1 MSGGLH
7 AARARTPAAILAES
21 ACRIQRLC
29 VVCESCSRHRQDY
42 KSPTLPQRM
51 DPIQIDDVIERL
63 DDEDELFIEFLR
75 RDSMSLEV
83 YRLEAGATDPQDPH
97 TEDEV
102 YYIISGSAKIQI
114 GDDTHS
120 VDQGDVV
127 FVEREVE
134 HYFFDIEEDLVT
146 LIFFAPPY
154 GSLAED

>member
-1 MSGGLH
+1 M
-7 AARARTPAAILAES
+7 E
-21 ACRIQRLC
+21 
-29 VVCESCSRHRQDY
+29 
-42 KSPTLPQRM
+42 
-51 DPIQIDDVIERL
+51 PIQIDDVIERL
-63 DDEDELFIEFLR
+63 DEEDEFFTEFLR

-102 YYIISGSAKIQI
+102 YYIVSGSAKIRI
-114 GDDTHS
+114 GDDVYD
-120 VDQGDVV
+120 VDPGDII

-134 HYFFDIEEDLVT
+134 HYFFEIETELVT

>member
-1 MSGGLH
+1 M
-7 AARARTPAAILAES
+7 E
-21 ACRIQRLC
+21 
-29 VVCESCSRHRQDY
+29 
-42 KSPTLPQRM
+42 
-51 DPIQIDDVIERL
+51 PIQINNVVEQL
-63 DDEDELFIEFLR
+63 DQEDELFNEFLR

-102 YYIISGSAKIQI
+102 YYIVTGSAKIRI
-114 GDDTHS
+114 GDDVHP
-120 VDQGDVV
+120 VEPGDII

-134 HYFFDIEEDLVT
+134 HYFFDIESELVT

>member
-1 MSGGLH
+1 M
-7 AARARTPAAILAES
+7 E
-21 ACRIQRLC
+21 
-29 VVCESCSRHRQDY
+29 
-42 KSPTLPQRM
+42 
-51 DPIQIDDVIERL
+51 PIQINDVIERL

-102 YYIISGSAKIQI
+102 YFIVSGSAKLQI
-114 GDDTHS
+114 GDDAHP
-120 VDQGDVV
+120 VEDGDII
-127 FVEREVE
+127 FVERDVE
-134 HYFFDIEEDLVT
+134 HYFFDIEEELVT